1 MKTPQGM
8 LVISAGL
15 YKETRIQTTIQA
27 LLIIIPGIIL
37 GNLWGLAGILIAAC
51 ISDIYRTIDLMI
63 FIPKN
68 VTHLPVSLTL
78 KRYIRMFVQ
87 LGIIML
93 PFFFLTP
100 SASNF
105 FVWALWSLIV
115 FVYACLVV
123 AITGFIFERKVF
135 MAVIKRIKGMVK
147 RKV

>member
-1 MKTPQGM
+1 MRSDAVKTGTQQAPHRSLFNALGM
-8 LVISAGL
+8 TKEEMDRPLV
-15 YKETRIQTTIQA
+15 
-27 LLIIIPGIIL
+27 GI
-37 GNLWGLAGILIAAC
+37 
-51 ISDIYRTIDLMI
+51 
-63 FIPKN
+63 
-68 VTHLPVSLTL
+68 VSLTL
-78 KRYIRMFVQ
+78 KRYIRMFIQ

-93 PFFFLTP
+93 PFFFFTP

-105 FVWALWSLIV
+105 FVWALWALIV